1 MEFVKSAGLI
11 GIEGHLVTVEC
22 EELGGLPRLDL
33 VGLPGAAVKESGDR
47 VRSAIKNSGYSFP
60 GGRLTINL
68 APADTRKEGPVYDVP
83 IMLGL
88 LAADR
93 QIPSLPTDSVFI
105 GELSLGGQL
114 RPVNGVLSMALAAE
128 EAGIRKLFLPAANAQ
143 EAAFAENL
151 TLYPAENMEQ
161 ILEHLQGGEQIPPY
175 QAQPSAENE
184 GYALDFAEVMG
195 QENAKRALEVAAAG
209 GHNILLCGSPGSG
222 KSMMIKRFPSI
233 LPPMSRKEKL
243 EVIRL
248 YSAVGLGTQAALS
261 DARPFRSPHHTASAV
276 SLTGG
281 GNQQMR
287 PGEISLAHNGVLFLD
302 ELPEF
307 SKYVLETLR
316 QPLEDGKIT
325 ITRAAG
331 SAEFPSRF
339 QLLAAMNPCKCGWY
353 GHASGRCHC
362 TPESV
367 KRYRSRISG
376 PLLDRIDI
384 QLEIQ
389 PVEYTDLT
397 AKKPAESSAAIRERV
412 MAAREIQK
420 QRFAGTSIL
429 SNRDIPAGQRQ
440 QYCPVSPEGEKL
452 IQGAFERLG
461 MTARSYDRVLKVART
476 IADLAGE
483 KVIGAAHLAEAIQ
496 YRFSQW
502 NG

>member
-1 MEFVKSAGLI
+1 MEFVKSTGLM

-22 EELGGLPRLDL
+22 EQLGGLPRLDV

-47 VRSAIKNSGYSFP
+47 VRAAIKNCGCSFP

-93 QIPSLPTDSVFI
+93 QIPSLPADSVFL

-128 EAGIRKLFLPAANAQ
+128 QAGIRRMFLPAANAA
-143 EAAFAENL
+143 EASFAEKL
-151 TLYPAENMEQ
+151 VLYPAESMQQ
-161 ILEHLQGGEQIPPY
+161 ILEHLRGGKQIPPY
-175 QAQPSAENE
+175 VPVREE
-184 GYALDFAEVMG
+184 KEPEEILDFSDVMG

-209 GHNILLCGSPGSG
+209 GHNVLLCGSPGSG
-222 KSMMIKRFPSI
+222 KSMMAKRFSSI
-233 LPPMSRKEKL
+233 LPPMSRAEKL

-248 YSAVGLGTQAALS
+248 YSAVGLGTQAAAS
-261 DARPFRSPHHTASAV
+261 NRRPFRSPHHTASAV

-281 GNQQMR
+281 GNVQMR

-316 QPLEDGKIT
+316 QPLEDGRIT
-325 ITRAAG
+325 VTRAAG
-331 SAEFPSRF
+331 SAQFPSRF
-339 QLLAAMNPCKCGWY
+339 QLVAAMNPCKCGWY
-353 GHASGRCHC
+353 GHASGRCRC

-389 PVEYTDLT
+389 PVEYGDLT
-397 AKKPAESSAAIRERV
+397 AKKPAESSAEIRSRV
-412 MAAREIQK
+412 IAARQIQK
-420 QRFAGTSIL
+420 ERFAGTDIVC
-429 SNRDIPAGQRQ
+429 NGEIPAGLRQ
-440 QYCPVSPEGEKL
+440 KYCPVSPAGEELVK
-452 IQGAFERLG
+452 GAFERLG

-483 KVIGAAHLAEAIQ
+483 EVLDAVHLAEAIQ
-496 YRFSQW
+496 YRFSSW